1 MVSCLM
7 FESLSYL
14 ELTSVHDVRI
24 CYNFI
29 DLHEAVQLCSTTC

>member
-7 FESLSYL
+7 FESLSHL

-24 CYNFI
+24 CDNFI
-29 DLHEAVQLCSTTC
+29 DLLEAVQLCSTTC